1 MVLKLPL
8 LATSLA
14 EDIHEIFGDKIKI
27 IFSSR
32 MPRPSII
39 SLIKACLQI
48 SPLFFHEE
56 WIQGLGLP
64 YGEKYDDLYQSFC
77 IKIGSFNDAEVKG
90 AAYGAAIASKIF
102 S

>member
-39 SLIKACLQI
+39 SMIKACLQI

-77 IKIGSFNDAEVKG
+77 INIGSFNDAEVKG
-90 AAYGAAIASKIF
+90 AAYGAAITSKIF